1 MTPNKERYAEPERNL
16 TDLLKKVS
24 QLSLKGYDFLLGRM
38 HFTDD
43 DGYQNFLVIA
53 PILNWLIWDTNKNVT
68 NWILTEISSQ
78 KIKPLEPTLVP
89 IMSILAKDRMSI
101 KLKDLK
107 FNANS
112 IINLYMVYEL
122 NNWPNIPSNNFTLKN
137 FLIGTVRLTRNA
149 IKSKFIYI
157 CQGMTFDGAGSWRFG
172 NNSARNAVMFGV
184 KISSLSHTDN

>member
-1 MTPNKERYAEPERNL
+1 M
-16 TDLLKKVS
+16 
-24 QLSLKGYDFLLGRM
+24 
-38 HFTDD
+38 
-43 DGYQNFLVIA
+43 
-53 PILNWLIWDTNKNVT
+53 
-68 NWILTEISSQ
+68 TEISSQ

-89 IMSILAKDRMSI
+89 IMSILAKDRISI

-122 NNWPNIPSNNFTLKN
+122 NNWPSIPSNNFTLKN

-157 CQGMTFDGAGSWRFG
+157 CQGMTFDGAGSWCFG